1 MPPVMGAAAFLMA
14 EFVGVPYIEV
24 VKAAVIP
31 ALLYYIGVWIGVH
44 YEAKKFGLKGTPR
57 DQLPKFGKLF
67 MEKGHLIFTAGDHR
81 LLVGIRLYTDACC
94 FVGDWSYSDLFL
106 PQKIYTYQL

>member
-31 ALLYYIGVWIGVH
+31 ALLYYTGIWLSVH
-44 YEAKKFGLKGTPR
+44 YEAKKYGLKGTPR
-57 DQLPKFGKLF
+57 DQLPKFGPLLR
-67 MEKGHLIFTAGDHR
+67 EKVIWRF
-81 LLVGIRLYTDACC
+81 
-94 FVGDWSYSDLFL
+94 
-106 PQKIYTYQL
+106 P

>member
-1 MPPVMGAAAFLMA
+1 MA

-44 YEAKKFGLKGTPR
+44 YEAKKFGLKGTR
-57 DQLPKFGKLF
+57 VINYLS
-67 MEKGHLIFTAGDHR
+67 
-81 LLVGIRLYTDACC
+81 LVNCLWKKAI
-94 FVGDWSYSDLFL
+94 
-106 PQKIYTYQL
+106 